1 MNSIIK
7 KLNLFW
13 QYPVIT
19 EKTFNDQH
27 IHNDL
32 FIGFPWA
39 TIIDSKEINSPN
51 IINALLKYIDKTNK
65 YYTCCQHIR
74 FRELIPLFKMLNI
87 KTLYTPHKIL
97 REDVI
102 NGITIIPCPL
112 YAVNIEDKLRN
123 TQYLSNKNNLLL
135 IPRKILCSFQGAYTP
150 KYLTQ
155 IRKQIIEAKWPEN
168 CSINNKNEWFF
179 QKDVYSTNQNSNLTI
194 VNSQEKTNDCE
205 DYNFLL
211 LNSRYSLCP
220 SGTGPNSIRLWES
233 LAFGAIP
240 IILADTLELPKHPL
254 WIYSVLR
261 IEEKQVELIPSILS
275 KITMEMETEM
285 RQNCLLL
292 YEHFKDNYADNK

>member
-1 MNSIIK
+1 MNSIIN
-7 KLNLFW
+7 KLGLFW

-39 TIIDSKEINSPN
+39 TIIDKKEINSPN
-51 IINALLKYIDKTNK
+51 ITDALLTYIDKTNK

-74 FRELIPLFKMLNI
+74 FRELIPLFKMLHI
-87 KTLYTPHKIL
+87 KKLYTPHKIL
-97 REDVI
+97 GENVI
-102 NGITIIPCPL
+102 NGITILPCPL

-123 TQYLSNKNNLLL
+123 KQYLSNKNNLLL
-135 IPRKILCSFQGAYTP
+135 IPRKFLCSFQGAYTP
-150 KYLTQ
+150 KYLTP
-155 IRKQIIEAKWPEN
+155 IRKQIVEAKWPDN
-168 CSINNKNEWFF
+168 CYINNKNEWFF
-179 QKDVYSTNQNSNLTI
+179 QKDVYSSNQNSNLTI
-194 VNSQEKTNDCE
+194 VNSNEKNNECE

-261 IEEKQVELIPSILS
+261 IEEKQLELIPSILS
-275 KITMEMETEM
+275 KITIEMETEM
-285 RQNCLLL
+285 RKNCLLL
-292 YEHFKDNYADNK
+292 YEYFKDNYAYTK